1 MDMQKQM
8 APILKFETRA
18 KQNMDASLKAGRP
31 VFEDVDM
38 LVITPPGTRDTF
50 EADAKTW
57 LAAKRDAAARGQYP
71 LDWIDKFE
79 EGYTRW
85 KSGNAMPE
93 SGWALKMCPA
103 YTPAEVAMCAGANV
117 ATVESLAQVPDGGL
131 NLLGLHGRI
140 LRDRAR
146 QLLASDE
153 NKNQLIGKVETLT
166 ADLETTQAS
175 LKSAH
180 EKIQELEAALQASK
194 RKAA

>member
-1 MDMQKQM
+1 MELQKPL

-79 EGYTRW
+79 EGYARW

-103 YTPAEVAMCAGANV
+103 YTPAEVAMCAGADV

-146 QLLASDE
+146 ALLASDE
-153 NKNQLIGKVETLT
+153 NKNQLIGKVETLN
-166 ADLETTQAS
+166 ADVETLTES
-175 LKSAH
+175 LKSANA
-180 EKIQELEAALQASK
+180 KIQELESALQAKK
-194 RKAA
+194 RAA